1 MPDSRLVAG
10 VDGCRRGWVT
20 AVGRVD
26 GRGESIV
33 SVVASFGAL
42 VAAVEGLDLV
52 AVAVDIPIGLPE
64 QGPRCC
70 DVEARRRLG
79 PRRSSVFPAPV
90 RAVLGCA
97 TWEEANARSRAVD
110 GRGLAHQVFNLLPK
124 IGEVDGLLSPS
135 HQERVVE
142 AHPELCFASIAGQP
156 LLHSK
161 RTRAGQVARLALA
174 GAVPAPPPRG
184 AAVDDV
190 LDAHAALWTA
200 RRVASGDE
208 ERLGDDER
216 DGRGLRMEIVR

>member
-1 MPDSRLVAG
+1 VPDSRLVAG
-10 VDGCRRGWVT
+10 VDGCRRGWVA

-26 GRGESIV
+26 GRGTPTV
-33 SVVASFGAL
+33 SVVPWFGEL
-42 VAAVEGLDLV
+42 VTSVERGDLV

-64 QGPRCC
+64 RGPRSC

-97 TWEEANARSRAVD
+97 TWEEANTRSRAVD
-110 GRGLAHQVFNLLPK
+110 GRGLAHQVFNLLAK

-135 HQERVVE
+135 RQARVVE
-142 AHPELCFASIAGQP
+142 AHPELCFASIARGP

-161 RTRAGQVARLALA
+161 RTLA
-174 GAVPAPPPRG
+174 GRAARVALVRVEPGPLPG
-184 AAVDDV
+184 AAADDV

-200 RRVASGDE
+200 RRVAAGDE
-208 ERLGDDER
+208 ERLGGGER
-216 DGRGLRMEIVR
+216 DRRGLRMEIVR

>member
-10 VDGCRRGWVT
+10 VDGCPRGWVA

-26 GRGESIV
+26 GRGPAIV
-33 SVVASFGAL
+33 SVVLSFAELLAS
-42 VAAVEGLDLV
+42 VERGDLV
-52 AVAVDIPIGLPE
+52 ALAVDIPIGLPE
-64 QGPRCC
+64 RGPRRC
-70 DVEARRRLG
+70 DIEARRRVG

-97 TWEEANARSRAVD
+97 TWDEANARSRAVD

-124 IGEVDGLLSPS
+124 IDEVDGLLSPS
-135 HQERVVE
+135 RQVRVVE
-142 AHPELCFASIAGQP
+142 AHPELCFASIAGEP

-161 RTRAGQVARLALA
+161 RTVAGRAARTALV
-174 GAVPAPPPRG
+174 GVEPAPLPD
-184 AAVDDV
+184 AAADDV

-200 RRVASGDE
+200 RRVAAGDE

-216 DGRGLRMEIVR
+216 DRRGLRMEIVR